1 MISGICAHPH
11 HRSSRSGN
19 IEGVAI
25 TDIVDMRGRGN
36 AVRGTPSQA
45 DREESLSDDTVSGVR
60 RLKGAPIGPT
70 ATSKHE
76 LPVFRSS
83 FLASRRG
90 ASVLLK
96 THPVFTPLL
105 RRLRN
110 GLENDSSN

>member
-1 MISGICAHPH
+1 
-11 HRSSRSGN
+11 
-19 IEGVAI
+19 
-25 TDIVDMRGRGN
+25 MRGRGN

-83 FLASRRG
+83 FLASQRG

-96 THPVFTPLL
+96 THTGDKGPNTHWAH
-105 RRLRN
+105 
-110 GLENDSSN
+110 GENIEITVNM